1 MEKIPVLLVDD
12 HTVVRR
18 GLRKILNSDAE
29 IDVVGE
35 AEDGRAAVESAR
47 RLRPAVVV
55 MDVSLPGL
63 NGIDATRQIVKG
75 SDGVAVLILTMHADD
90 VYVREGLKAG
100 ARGYLRKDSEEF
112 DLIEG
117 VKTVARGG
125 SYFSPPISRV
135 LAEGAGATSGDRAAN
150 ALWRLSGREREVLQ
164 LIAEGK
170 TKREIAS
177 ILMLSP
183 NTVETHRKHVM
194 EKLALHNTAEL
205 VRAAVRSGIAA

>member
-1 MEKIPVLLVDD
+1 MEKIGVLLVDD

-18 GLRKILNSDAE
+18 GLRKILTSDAE

-35 AEDGRAAVESAR
+35 AEDGRSAVESAR
-47 RLRPAVVV
+47 RLRPTVVV

-63 NGIDATRQIVKG
+63 NGIDATRQILKG
-75 SDGVAVLILTMHADD
+75 SEGTAVLILSMHADD

-100 ARGYLRKDSEEF
+100 ARGYLRKDTEEF

-117 VKTVARGG
+117 VKALARGG
-125 SYFSPPISRV
+125 SYFGPSVSRV
-135 LAEGAGATSGDRAAN
+135 LVEGQRPSGSSNQD
-150 ALWRLSGREREVLQ
+150 ALWQLSGREREVMQ

-170 TKREIAS
+170 TKRQIAA

-205 VRAAVRSGIAA
+205 VRAAVRAGIVR

>member
-1 MEKIPVLLVDD
+1 MEKIGVLLVDD

-18 GLRKILNSDAE
+18 GLRKILQSDGE

-35 AEDGRAAVESAR
+35 AEDGRSAVESAR
-47 RLRPAVVV
+47 RLRPNVVV

-63 NGIDATRQIVKG
+63 NGIDATRQIMKG
-75 SDGVAVLILTMHADD
+75 SDNTAVLILSMHADD

-117 VKTVARGG
+117 VKVLARGG
-125 SYFSPPISRV
+125 SYFGPSVSQV
-135 LAEGAGATSGDRAAN
+135 LVEGQRPNGTSQD
-150 ALWRLSGREREVLQ
+150 ALWQLSGREREVMQ

-170 TKREIAS
+170 TKRQIAG

-205 VRAAVRSGIAA
+205 VRAAVRAGIVR